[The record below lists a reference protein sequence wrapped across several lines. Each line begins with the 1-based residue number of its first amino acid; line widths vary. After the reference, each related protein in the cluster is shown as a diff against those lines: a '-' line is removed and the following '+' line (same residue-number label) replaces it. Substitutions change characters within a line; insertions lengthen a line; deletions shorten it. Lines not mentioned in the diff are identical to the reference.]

1 MTLTLRNLAITFVLV
16 AIAAF
21 VLASEIR
28 PGTALGNAVTAT
40 NIGNATTTTSVAI
53 TSSARILATTTN
65 PTGTP
70 GVTSFT
76 RVYAT
81 ICNPNANPVAI
92 LLNRDIAAS
101 APSGRVTTWIAAA
114 AGYEACYE
122 ITDRNAYHGSI
133 TASSTN
139 QTSTTVYVSDYVQ

>member
-16 AIAAF
+16 AIAAV
-21 VLASEIR
+21 VLASELR
-28 PGTALGNAVTAT
+28 PGVALGNVVTAT
-40 NIGNATTTTSVAI
+40 NIGNATTTTSVAV
-53 TSSARILATTTN
+53 TSSTRILATTTN
-65 PTGTP
+65 TVGTGY
-70 GVTSFT
+70 T

-114 AGYEACYE
+114 AGYNACYE